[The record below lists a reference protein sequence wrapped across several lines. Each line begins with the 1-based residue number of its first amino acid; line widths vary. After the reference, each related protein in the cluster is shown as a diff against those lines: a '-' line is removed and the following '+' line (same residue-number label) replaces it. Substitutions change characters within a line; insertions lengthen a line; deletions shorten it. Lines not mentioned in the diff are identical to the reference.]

1 MTAPQTLVP
10 AVPTITLTMVKGRAS
25 ESRHVFEERTTC
37 VLGRADD
44 CAPRLPD
51 DEHHRTA
58 SRHHCLLDINPPE
71 ARIRDFGSLN
81 GTYVNGEKIGQR
93 QAHQSPDE
101 AAALSYPE
109 RDLLDGDEIRL
120 GETVFR
126 VGVHVPATATPD
138 PGAPARCA
146 NCGRDVAAEIGART
160 GEYVCAACQTDP
172 GAVLRLLLR
181 LAGSIQPTPE
191 LAPIAG
197 YTLVRELGRGGMGAV
212 YLARHEATGREVG
225 LKVMLP
231 KAAANDNSRA
241 RFLREANVTSTLR
254 HPNIAAMYDAGYAG
268 GTFYFTLEYC
278 AGGSLDRLVERRGGR
293 LPVGEAVR
301 LAVQVLQ
308 GLEHAHTAGVVHRD
322 LSPSNI
328 LLTGEGPT
336 LTAKVCD
343 FGLAKAFD
351 QAGLSGLTRTGAT
364 AGKPW
369 FLPRQ
374 QVINFRNASP
384 AVDVWA
390 LAATLYRCL
399 TADYPRDFSRARDPW
414 QAVLQIAPTPI
425 RDRMPSLPHGL
436 AEVIDQALR
445 ETPEIGFQSAA
456 ELRAALLPW
465 V

>member
-1 MTAPQTLVP
+1 MTAI
-10 AVPTITLTMVKGRAS
+10 PTIDMPTISLTMVKGRGGQS
-25 ESRHVFEERTTC
+25 THVFNERTTC

-44 CAPRLPD
+44 CSPRLPD
-51 DEHHRTA
+51 DEHHRTV

-81 GTYVNGEKIGQR
+81 GTWVNGEKIGQR
-93 QAHQSPDE
+93 EAHQSPDE

-109 RDLLDGDEIRL
+109 RDLLDGDEIQL
-120 GETVFR
+120 GETVYR
-126 VGVHVPATATPD
+126 VGVRIPATVTPD

-146 NCGRDVAAEIGART
+146 NCGRAVAAEIGTRN
-160 GEYVCAACQTDP
+160 GEYVCMLCQTDP
-172 GAVLRLLLR
+172 GAVLKLLLR
-181 LAGSIQPTPE
+181 LASSAQPAAE
-191 LAPIAG
+191 FAPIAG

-212 YLARHEATGREVG
+212 YLARHEASGREVG

-231 KAAANDNSRA
+231 KVAANTVARE
-241 RFLREANVTSTLR
+241 RFLREAKLTSTLR
-254 HPNIAAMYDAGYAG
+254 HPNIAALHDAGYAG

-278 AGGSLDRLVERRGGR
+278 RGGSLDRLVERRGGK
-293 LPVGEAVR
+293 LPVGEAVK
-301 LAVQVLQ
+301 LAVQALQ
-308 GLEHAHTAGVVHRD
+308 GLEHAHQAGVVHRD

-328 LLTGEGPT
+328 LLAGEGDA

-374 QVINFRNASP
+374 QVVNFRAASP

-390 LAATLYRCL
+390 LAASLYHCL
-399 TADYPRDFSRARDPW
+399 TAEFPRDFSRARDPW
-414 QAVLQIAPTPI
+414 QAVLQMTPTPI
-425 RDRMPSLPHGL
+425 RDHDPSLPPGL
-436 AEVIDQALR
+436 AAVIDEALR
-445 ETPEIGFQSAA
+445 ETPAIGFQTAA
-456 ELRAALLPW
+456 DFRMALLPW
-465 V
+465 AG

>member
-1 MTAPQTLVP
+1 MTTPAADAPSVS
-10 AVPTITLTMVKGRAS
+10 LTMVKGRGGAG
-25 ESRHVFEERTTC
+25 EHVFDERTTC

-51 DEHHRTA
+51 DEHHRTV

-93 QAHQSPDE
+93 EAHQTPDE

-109 RDLLDGDEIRL
+109 RDLADGDEIRL

-126 VGVHVPATATPD
+126 VGVHVPVTAVPD
-138 PGAPARCA
+138 SGAAARCA
-146 NCGRDVAAEIGART
+146 NCGRDVAAEIGARS

-181 LAGSIQPTPE
+181 LAGSVQPTPE

-212 YLARHEATGREVG
+212 YLARHEPTGREVG

-231 KAAANDNSRA
+231 KAAASPDSRA
-241 RFLREANVTSTLR
+241 RFLREAEVTSTLR
-254 HPNIAAMYDAGYAG
+254 HPNIAAMYDAGFAG

-278 AGGSLDRLVERRGGR
+278 EGGSLDRYAERRGGR
-293 LPVGEAVR
+293 LPVGEAVG

-308 GLEHAHTAGVVHRD
+308 GLEHAHAAGIVHRD

-328 LLTGEGPT
+328 LLAGDPGAP
-336 LTAKVCD
+336 TAKVCD

-351 QAGLSGLTRTGAT
+351 QAGLSGLTRTGST

-374 QVINFRNASP
+374 QVINFRSASP

-390 LAATLYRCL
+390 LAASLYRCL
-399 TADYPRDFSRARDPW
+399 TAEFPRDFSRVRDPW
-414 QAVLQIAPTPI
+414 QAVLQTKPTPI
-425 RDRMPSLPHGL
+425 REHLPRLPAGL
-436 AEVIDQALR
+436 AEVIDEALR
-445 ETPEIGFQSAA
+445 ETPAIGFQSAA
-456 ELRAALLPW
+456 EFRAALLPW
-465 V
+465 AG

>member
-1 MTAPQTLVP
+1 MTPTP
-10 AVPTITLTMVKGRAS
+10 TDVPTISLTMVKGLGGQ
-25 ESRHVFEERTTC
+25 SRHVFAERSTC

-51 DEHHRTA
+51 DEHHRTV

-93 QAHQSPDE
+93 EKHQSPDE
-101 AAALSYPE
+101 AAAVSYPE

-126 VGVHVPATATPD
+126 VGIHVPATLTPFAD
-138 PGAPARCA
+138 VPAQCS
-146 NCGRDVAAEIGART
+146 NCGRDVAGEIGART
-160 GEYVCAACQTDP
+160 GEYVCVVCQNDP

-181 LAGSIQPTPE
+181 LAGSAQPTPE

-212 YLARHEATGREVG
+212 YLARHEATGQVVG

-231 KAAANDNSRA
+231 KAAANTVARD
-241 RFLREANVTSTLR
+241 RFLREAKLTSTLR
-254 HPNIAAMYDAGYAG
+254 HPNIAALHDAGYAG

-278 AGGSLDRLVERRGGR
+278 EGGSLDRLVERRGGK
-293 LPVGEAVR
+293 LPANEAVR

-308 GLEHAHTAGVVHRD
+308 GLEHAHDAGIVHRD

-328 LLTGEGPT
+328 LLTGQGAA

-369 FLPRQ
+369 YLPRQ
-374 QVINFRNASP
+374 QVINFRNSSP

-399 TADYPRDFSRARDPW
+399 TGEFPRDFSRARDPW
-414 QAVLQIAPTPI
+414 QAVLQMTPTPI
-425 RDRMPSLPHGL
+425 REHEPSLPPGL
-436 AEVIDQALR
+436 AEVIDEALR
-445 ETPEIGFQSAA
+445 ETPAIGFQTAA
-456 ELRAALLPW
+456 EFRAALSPW
-465 V
+465 A

>member
-1 MTAPQTLVP
+1 MTPTP
-10 AVPTITLTMVKGRAS
+10 TDVPTISLTMVKGRGGQS
-25 ESRHVFEERTTC
+25 PHVFDERTTC

-51 DEHHRTA
+51 DEHHRTV

-93 QAHQSPDE
+93 EKHQTPDE
-101 AAALSYPE
+101 AAAGSYPE

-126 VGVHVPATATPD
+126 VGIHVPTTLTPF
-138 PGAPARCA
+138 AAVPAQCA
-146 NCGRDVAAEIGART
+146 NCGRDVAGEIGARS
-160 GEYVCAACQTDP
+160 GEYVCAVCQNDP

-181 LAGSIQPTPE
+181 LAGSAEPTPE

-212 YLARHEATGREVG
+212 YLARHEATGQVVG

-231 KAAANDNSRA
+231 KAAANTVARD
-241 RFLREANVTSTLR
+241 RFLLEAKLTSTLR
-254 HPNIAAMYDAGYAG
+254 HPNIAALHDAGYAG

-278 AGGSLDRLVERRGGR
+278 EGGSLDRLVERRGGK
-293 LPVGEAVR
+293 LPADEAVR

-308 GLEHAHTAGVVHRD
+308 GLEHAHNAGIVHRD

-328 LLTGEGPT
+328 LLTGQGAA

-369 FLPRQ
+369 YLPRQ
-374 QVINFRNASP
+374 QVINFRNASQ

-399 TADYPRDFSRARDPW
+399 TAEFPRDFSRARDPW
-414 QAVLQIAPTPI
+414 QAVLQVEPTPI
-425 RDRMPSLPHGL
+425 REHEPSLPKGL
-436 AEVIDQALR
+436 AEVIDEALR
-445 ETPEIGFQSAA
+445 ETPAIGFQTAA
-456 ELRAALLPW
+456 EFRAALSPW
-465 V
+465 A